1 MDMWWSM
8 INKILAHLK
17 TNHGKPHMSTKMTK
31 TAVKADVEHKQF
43 MEVRQREGHRSAKVV
58 SSWDEKYLDLLKSE
72 IQVAWRL

>member
-1 MDMWWSM
+1 
-8 INKILAHLK
+8 
-17 TNHGKPHMSTKMTK
+17 MSTKMTK

-58 SSWDEKYLDLLKSE
+58 SSWDEKDLDLLKSE